1 MGHVTTLKLQETE
14 HQDCHV
20 WFGPVK
26 DTWLPQVKSEL
37 GSSKE
42 CGVGIGQQ
50 LISEAP
56 WWGEMDHKS
65 EKQGSPSQPCRSPLC
80 DLAQAAELS
89 QNYFPI
95 L

>member
-14 HQDCHV
+14 HEDCHV

-26 DTWLPQVKSEL
+26 DTRLPQVKSEL

-50 LISEAP
+50 LTRLPLMKFSINAF
-56 WWGEMDHKS
+56 MCCLAHK
-65 EKQGSPSQPCRSPLC
+65 G
-80 DLAQAAELS
+80 A
-89 QNYFPI
+89 
-95 L
+95 